1 MFSAKPSVSMGSV
14 LLYPV
19 SVFLTPPRHEAAHVK
34 AAELNGGKM
43 WRNAMDLNNT
53 ITDLEGK

>member
-19 SVFLTPPRHEAAHVK
+19 SVFLTPPHHEAAHVK
-34 AAELNGGKM
+34 ADELKGKM

-53 ITDLEGK
+53 ITDMEGK